1 MLRFTAFVSF
11 PAMFGLSFTAHELI
25 VLAVTEKWL
34 PCVSSMQILCIGGAF
49 TPISGLFSHLL
60 LSRGHST
67 TYMWNTIA
75 LSLSQL
81 ISAYLLYPYGIQ
93 TMLIAF
99 IAIHVSWT
107 FIWLHFVQ
115 KEIRLSLA
123 DFLNDIAPYLLLSG
137 LAIAA
142 GYFITE
148 NIASTSVRLCCK
160 IGIVSTLYLLILWK
174 ADAVILKEAVR
185 FIFKKK
191 GVNRP

>member
-1 MLRFTAFVSF
+1 
-11 PAMFGLSFTAHELI
+11 
-25 VLAVTEKWL
+25 
-34 PCVSSMQILCIGGAF
+34 
-49 TPISGLFSHLL
+49 
-60 LSRGHST
+60 
-67 TYMWNTIA
+67 
-75 LSLSQL
+75 
-81 ISAYLLYPYGIQ
+81 
-93 TMLIAF
+93 MLIAF

-115 KEIRLSLA
+115 KEISLSLA

-160 IGIVSTLYLLILWK
+160 IGIVSTLYLLVLWK